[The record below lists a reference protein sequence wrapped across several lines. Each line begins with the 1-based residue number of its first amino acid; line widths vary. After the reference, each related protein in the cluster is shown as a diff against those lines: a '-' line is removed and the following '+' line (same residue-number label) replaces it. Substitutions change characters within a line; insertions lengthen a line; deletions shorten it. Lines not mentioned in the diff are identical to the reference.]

1 MILRDS
7 PNFSSSAQRHDSVIA
22 RVRARRLSRSRN
34 HQGSAITMN
43 FAPMIDM
50 TFLLLIFF
58 LVTTTFERAEGIL
71 ASKLPTNT
79 GRHTASLPLVP
90 IVVRVQQVD
99 SDHNA
104 FHISLDGFDAQPTT
118 FTALTAVLLNIQA
131 QPGFDNETP
140 VVIVADQELP
150 WDHVVACWN
159 ATLNANCQRV
169 AFGD

>member
-1 MILRDS
+1 MRDS
-7 PNFSSSAQRHDSVIA
+7 ANLSSTSQRHDSVVA
-22 RVRARRLSRSRN
+22 RVRARRLRRSRK

-43 FAPMIDM
+43 IAPMIDM

-71 ASKLPTNT
+71 ASKLPTNA

-90 IVVRVQQVD
+90 IVVRVQQAEND
-99 SDHNA
+99 GHA
-104 FHISLDGFDAQPTT
+104 FTLSLDGFDAKPTT
-118 FTALTAVLLNIQA
+118 FAALTAVLLNIQA
-131 QPGFDNETP
+131 QPGFDDETP
-140 VVIVADQELP
+140 VVIVADQDLQ

>member
-1 MILRDS
+1 LRERLKL
-7 PNFSSSAQRHDSVIA
+7 SSSAGRQDSVIA
-22 RVRARRLSRSRN
+22 RVRARRLRRSRQ
-34 HQGSAITMN
+34 HLGSAITMN

-71 ASKLPTNT
+71 ASKLPTST

-90 IVVRVQQVD
+90 IVVRVNQVD
-99 SDHNA
+99 SDRSA
-104 FHISLDGFDAQPTT
+104 FSISLDGFDVKLAT
-118 FTALTAVLLNIQA
+118 FTALTAVLRDIQK

-140 VVIVADQELP
+140 VVIVADQDLQ